1 MRESFIIPNRDFCQ
15 LNLRLLNQR
24 HNNVRLH
31 FVSYVELSKGQR
43 LKCGVCWSRKIRNGW
58 KELMTGGAK
67 SRYWTCRKKITEEG
81 KENPHNS
88 QSNFPFKCCNRT
100 RLLWKDVTLEEEK
113 KKRLGNYF
121 WMRTNDPLNSQLWQ
135 LTFPICWHL
144 FLLLARSHEPMIFS
158 IIGGDLSTKN
168 CHKLLARPHVVAFLP
183 ENGASG
189 QLPPPKEQQTEKVI
203 GQIENIKPVN

>member
-113 KKRLGNYF
+113 KTTG
-121 WMRTNDPLNSQLWQ
+121 Q
-135 LTFPICWHL
+135 L
-144 FLLLARSHEPMIFS
+144 FLNAHKWPFKQPTLTINLSNLLTSVFAVGKEPRTDDFFHYWWRSV
-158 IIGGDLSTKN
+158 
-168 CHKLLARPHVVAFLP
+168 HKKLP
-183 ENGASG
+183 QASCVSSRSG
-189 QLPPPKEQQTEKVI
+189 FFTREWSLGTAAPPKEQQTEKVI